1 MAKQIIGIGTTA
13 NDGTGDTL
21 RVAMD
26 KINDNFNE
34 LYPVAPQAV
43 TFANPLVIDVTTYK
57 DWKCAA
63 VSGSTT
69 VNLTNMSNGEGGIIE
84 LIISGAG
91 GYTIT
96 MGSMFTKNSG
106 GGTIDATA
114 AADNIIAWMVSGS
127 DIIYS
132 ISQIS

>member
-1 MAKQIIGIGTTA
+1 MAKQVIGIGTTA

-26 KINDNFNE
+26 KINDNFTE
-34 LYPVAPQAV
+34 VYPMAPQTV

-69 VNLTNMSNGEGGIIE
+69 VNLTNMANGEGGIIE

-96 MGSMFTKNSG
+96 MGTMFTKNSG
-106 GGTIDATA
+106 GGTIDATTG
-114 AADNIIAWMVSGS
+114 ADNIIAWMVSGS